1 MTQIKASLKRLNGL
15 LAHPRT
21 YFSNPEVTIWDG
33 VIVIVGLFLVT
44 FWQKLVWSE
53 PGSAPMDFWKALG
66 DAAINSLMI
75 WCLFCAFFF
84 ALSGFLS
91 KKMNLARLSGL
102 VGSAALPLVFT
113 TLFSALT
120 WQVAIIFGIN
130 TNLDYWS
137 IGQLIISWLGLV
149 LSWPGLMGYYLMTD
163 GLKYKQLVAALLV
176 VLMLMF
182 IIVGRFL

>member
-1 MTQIKASLKRLNGL
+1 MAQIKASLKRLNGL

-21 YFSNPEVTIWDG
+21 YFSDPEVTIWDG

-53 PGSAPMDFWKALG
+53 PGAAPMGFWKALQ

-91 KKMNLARLSGL
+91 KKMNLVRLSGL
-102 VGSAALPLVFT
+102 VGAAALPLVFT
-113 TLFSALT
+113 TLFSAVT
-120 WQVAIIFGIN
+120 WQAAIILGIN
-130 TNLDYWS
+130 TSLDYWS
-137 IGQLIISWLGLV
+137 IGQLVISWFGLI
-149 LSWPGLMGYYLMTD
+149 LSWPGLMGYCLMTY
-163 GLKYKQLVAALLV
+163 GLKYKQVVAILLV
-176 VLMLMF
+176 ILMLMF